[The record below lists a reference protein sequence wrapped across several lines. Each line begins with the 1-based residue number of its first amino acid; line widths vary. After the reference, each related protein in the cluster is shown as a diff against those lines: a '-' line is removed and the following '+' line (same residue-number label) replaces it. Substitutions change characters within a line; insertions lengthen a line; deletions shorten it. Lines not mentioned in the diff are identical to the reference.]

1 MLSLLS
7 GQHACQLALQCLPSF
22 AELRII
28 SNSRRHSWAAVLDED
43 APSSAALP
51 VNCVAVLPVPA
62 AVPWLH
68 RHATS
73 LRLAPPPARA
83 IEERPEDPKGALEWL
98 QARCGRLHR
107 ACATR
112 GERSHPVNA
121 VAFEYGFFV
130 EKLATGRRAEAGERR
145 NQLTYLC
152 KFFLPLGTT
161 KRAAK
166 EGSLRQQAVLEL
178 SALTRLQV
186 CVGAWGTYRA

>member
-1 MLSLLS
+1 ML
-7 GQHACQLALQCLPSF
+7 
-22 AELRII
+22 EEE
-28 SNSRRHSWAAVLDED
+28 V
-43 APSSAALP
+43 PSSAALP
-51 VNCVAVLPVPA
+51 VNILACVPVPA

-83 IEERPEDPKGALEWL
+83 IEERPEDPEEALAWL
-98 QARCGRLHR
+98 RARCGRLHR

-112 GERSHPVNA
+112 GERNHPVNA
-121 VAFEYGFFV
+121 VAFEYGLFV
-130 EKLATGRRAEAGERR
+130 EKLATGRRTEAGERR

-166 EGSLRQQAVLEL
+166 EGGLRQQAVLEL

-186 CVGAWGTYRA
+186 SVGARGTYRARI